1 MFDLMKTDSQ
11 IIDDIGGNHPVAK
24 ICAPTLPEVVSGWR
38 KRGIPRAW
46 RQLLKKER
54 PDVFCDEQDKNETDS

>member
-1 MFDLMKTDSQ
+1 MKTDSE
-11 IIDDIGGNHPVAK
+11 IIDALGGNQEVAK

-46 RQLLKKER
+46 KTVLKMKR
-54 PDVFCDEQDKNETDS
+54 PELFADEQQHKAA

>member
-1 MFDLMKTDSQ
+1 MKTDSE
-11 IIDDIGGNHPVAK
+11 IIDALGGNQEVAK

-46 RQLLKKER
+46 KRVLLIER
-54 PDVFCDEQDKNETDS
+54 PEVFYENQENKAA